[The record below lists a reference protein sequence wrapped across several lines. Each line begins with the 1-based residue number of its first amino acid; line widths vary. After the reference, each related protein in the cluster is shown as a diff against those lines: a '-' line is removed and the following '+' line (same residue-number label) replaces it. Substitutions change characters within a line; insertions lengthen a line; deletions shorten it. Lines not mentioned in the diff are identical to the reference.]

1 MDIRLY
7 AVAASLLLSV
17 FVFFLP
23 DIPNDDSYTYI
34 KTAEIYLEQGVGAAI
49 ANYTWAGY
57 PILIALVSKLGI
69 SLFTA
74 AYIVNGLFHALLVYS
89 FISIIKLLDDS
100 KEIVWLGALTVLVFP
115 ELNEYREMVIRD
127 IAFWGL
133 SLCGLWQFML
143 FFEDRRFKHGLFF
156 CLAIGAAL
164 VFRIEAV
171 AYLALTP
178 LCLLFDSRRQASE
191 NRRDT
196 LRLLGLVLAFGIVTA
211 LLLLVAGVN
220 IFALMLEFV
229 SVYQPFLLNAINPS
243 EAQVAAMGNAIFG
256 DYASIF
262 SRQYV
267 TAVVAFGLL
276 VVLFVSVFYAIS
288 GPYFWL
294 LVYGWFR
301 KYLALDNRKLIP
313 VFCFLLVNAVILL
326 GFLYITRYLEARYA
340 IILALMVS
348 VQVPFVTKHIIDSI
362 HGTSSQLFGT
372 YFLVLFFFFCA
383 IDGYVSFG
391 EYRDWLL
398 DAADYVSENANP
410 NAAVIS
416 NNHTIAYFSGEV
428 DAYDRVVRNLTENEI
443 LDASPGDLIAVELF
457 YEMTLFVEDPA
468 INPYL
473 EQIAVFPVD
482 EEPRA
487 AIYRRVNPPE

>member
-1 MDIRLY
+1 MDVRLFS
-7 AVAASLLLSV
+7 VAASLLLSV

-34 KTAEIYLEQGVGAAI
+34 RTAEIFLEQGLGAAI
-49 ANYTWAGY
+49 NNYTWAGY
-57 PILIALVSKLGI
+57 PVLIALVSMLGI
-69 SLFTA
+69 PLFTA

-100 KEIVWLGALTVLVFP
+100 KEIVWLGALTILVFP

-127 IAFWGL
+127 IGFWGL
-133 SLCGLWQFML
+133 SIFGLWQFLL
-143 FFEDRRFKHGLFF
+143 FYQDRELKRGLFF
-156 CLAIGAAL
+156 CLALGAAL
-164 VFRIEAV
+164 IFRIEAIL
-171 AYLALTP
+171 YLALTP
-178 LCLLFDSRRQASE
+178 LCLLFDSHREAHE

-196 LRLLGLVLAFGIVTA
+196 LRLFGVVAAFGIGTSM
-211 LLLLVAGVN
+211 LLLVAGVN

-229 SVYQPFLLNAINPS
+229 SVYQPFLVNAINPS

-301 KYLALDNRKLIP
+301 KYLALDNKKLVP
-313 VFCFLLVNAVILL
+313 VFCFLLINALILL
-326 GFLYITRYLEARYA
+326 VFLYITRYLEARYA
-340 IILALMVS
+340 IILALMVA
-348 VQVPFVTKHIIDSI
+348 VQVPFVVKHIIDSI
-362 HGTSSQLFGT
+362 RDSQSQLFGT
-372 YFLVLFFFFCA
+372 YFLILFFFFCA
-383 IDGYVSFG
+383 IDGYISFG

-398 DAADYVSENANP
+398 DAAEYVDVNAGP
-410 NAAVIS
+410 DAAVIS
-416 NNHTIAYFSGEV
+416 NNHTIAYFSGKV
-428 DAYDRVVRNLTENEI
+428 DDYDQVVRNLTEFEVLEAN
-443 LDASPGDLIAVELF
+443 PGDLIAVEMF
-457 YEMTLFVEDPA
+457 YEMMVFVNDPA
-468 INPYL
+468 ISPYL
-473 EQIAVFPVD
+473 EQIAAFPSD
-482 EEPRA
+482 ADPRA
-487 AIYRRVNPPE
+487 AIYRRVNPPQ